1 MFSGKITVIAFL
13 LPIHVQGADPGVRFS
28 KTASKDTRE
37 YSRNLVGSPWRWL
50 HKLASTL
57 ASRQA

>member
-13 LPIHVQGADPGVRFS
+13 LPTHVQGADPGVRFS

-37 YSRNLVGSPWRWL
+37 YSRNLVGSP
-50 HKLASTL
+50 
-57 ASRQA
+57 